1 VNFEAGKYVA
11 SYRRGPAFV
20 VSITGELDLATAPE
34 IGRAIVN
41 YVGGEAPVLLDLT
54 QVSFLDSAGVRL
66 LDFIVGDM
74 DDRGRAIR
82 LIVGDAGPAR
92 MTLQLCA
99 FRDDLL
105 APDLEKAASE
115 VGA

>member
-1 VNFEAGKYVA
+1 VNHDAGKAVA
-11 SYRRGPAFV
+11 FSRRGPASV
-20 VSITGELDLATAPE
+20 VTLSGEIDLANAPAIGKE
-34 IGRAIVN
+34 IAGH
-41 YVGGEAPVLLDLT
+41 VGDEALLIDLT

-82 LIVGDAGPAR
+82 LVVGETGAAR

-105 APDLEKAASE
+105 STDLEKAAAE
-115 VGA
+115 LNG

>member
-1 VNFEAGKYVA
+1 MNFEAGKFVSA
-11 SYRRGPAFV
+11 YRRGPAFV

-34 IGRAIVN
+34 IGRAFVN
-41 YVGGEAPVLLDLT
+41 YVGADAPVLLDLT

-74 DDRGRAIR
+74 DERGRAIR
-82 LIVGDAGPAR
+82 LIVGDAGPVR

-105 APDLEKAASE
+105 AADLDKAAAE
-115 VGA
+115 LGA